1 LKVCVSKR
9 CSGNNRGVTSCSP
22 EGGGF
27 ILRGFVGKYWRRSG
41 PLRNPSTSRSSPLF
55 GGARYGE
62 LGRSRRASLQ
72 EKQVARMGP
81 SVTQMYH
88 FGCRRTA
95 LTTHQEG
102 AEEGNGREVG
112 DESLTSGVTVTFSF
126 NSMPKSPLRAR
137 RMTFPRRS
145 HRSSKSGEYFL
156 RDLKLLPEVTAAVR
170 GR

>member
-1 LKVCVSKR
+1 M
-9 CSGNNRGVTSCSP
+9 
-22 EGGGF
+22 
-27 ILRGFVGKYWRRSG
+27 RGFVGKYWRRSG
-41 PLRNPSTSRSSPLF
+41 PLRNPSTSPSSRLF

-81 SVTQMYH
+81 SVTQMYQ
-88 FGCRRTA
+88 FGCLRTA

-112 DESLTSGVTVTFSF
+112 SKSLTSGGTVTFSF